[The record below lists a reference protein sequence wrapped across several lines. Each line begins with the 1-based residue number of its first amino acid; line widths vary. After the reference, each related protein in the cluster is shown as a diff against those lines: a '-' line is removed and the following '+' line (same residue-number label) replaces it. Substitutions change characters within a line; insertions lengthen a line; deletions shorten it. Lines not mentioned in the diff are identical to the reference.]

1 MEGYPPIA
9 EHGLIGDLQTAALVT
24 TDGSVDWF
32 CCPRFDSPSVFAS
45 LLDAD
50 RGGRFRIAAEGD
62 DVVVRQLYF
71 PDTAILVTR
80 FMTPDGV
87 GEVLDFMPVEDPHR
101 ATDRHRLV
109 RVVRCVRGQI
119 RFELECAPRFDY
131 GRQPHELE
139 LTDAGGGVPHPDA
152 AADPARRGTG
162 GDAAPRQRCP
172 RRADPVGRPG
182 RRGDIGVGRRRP
194 TTDHDPRGT
203 AGPVHR
209 DGPVLAG
216 LAGPLDLPGSLAG
229 DGRPLGHHPQADD
242 LCPHWRPGRRPHR
255 RVARA
260 GRGRAQLGLS
270 LHLDPGRLLLGP
282 CPVGAGLHR
291 GGRGVRALA
300 V

>member
-62 DVVVRQLYF
+62 DVVIRQLYF

-119 RFELECAPRFDY
+119 RF
-131 GRQPHELE
+131 
-139 LTDAGGGVPHPDA
+139 
-152 AADPARRGTG
+152 
-162 GDAAPRQRCP
+162 
-172 RRADPVGRPG
+172 
-182 RRGDIGVGRRRP
+182 
-194 TTDHDPRGT
+194 
-203 AGPVHR
+203 R
-209 DGPVLAG
+209 D
-216 LAGPLDLPGSLAG
+216 
-229 DGRPLGHHPQADD
+229 
-242 LCPHWRPGRRPHR
+242 
-255 RVARA
+255 
-260 GRGRAQLGLS
+260 
-270 LHLDPGRLLLGP
+270 
-282 CPVGAGLHR
+282 
-291 GGRGVRALA
+291 GVRAPVRLRPPA
-300 V
+300 P